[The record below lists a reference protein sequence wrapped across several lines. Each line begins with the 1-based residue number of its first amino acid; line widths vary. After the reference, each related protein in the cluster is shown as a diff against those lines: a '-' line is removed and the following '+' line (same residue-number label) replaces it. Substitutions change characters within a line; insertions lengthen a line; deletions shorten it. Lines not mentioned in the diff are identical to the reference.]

1 MAILSGAGQVKRY
14 APLLL
19 AGALVSPLLIVAGI
33 AGLPAA
39 SSHWLIPGVF
49 SAVLLMVHGVF
60 LPGIVS
66 KTVRLPWYS
75 LYRPLLLPTMLSVAA
90 VLGVWCWR
98 A

>member
-1 MAILSGAGQVKRY
+1 GQVKRS

-19 AGALVSPLLIVAGI
+19 TGSLVSPLLIVAGI

-39 SSHWLIPGVF
+39 SWQWLIPGVF
-49 SAVLLMVHGVF
+49 SGVLLVVHGIF

-66 KTVRLPWYS
+66 KTVSLPWSS
-75 LYRPLLLPTMLSVAA
+75 LYRPLLVPTMLSVAV